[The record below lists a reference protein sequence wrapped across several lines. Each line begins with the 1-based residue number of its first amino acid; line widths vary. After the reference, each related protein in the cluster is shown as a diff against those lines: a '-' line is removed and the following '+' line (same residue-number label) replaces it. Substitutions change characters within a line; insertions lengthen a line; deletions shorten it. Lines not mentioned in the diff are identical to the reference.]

1 MDAHHTF
8 RFVSFITTGGM
19 TTLQSLLA
27 SFGNAGNL
35 LSLSVRRSGRQF
47 EPRFFR
53 TGRPGG
59 AARGAATPTHPNE
72 PPTAHPGRCKGGFV
86 SLNLS
91 FCGATDHGL
100 NDDFHRG

>member
-8 RFVSFITTGGM
+8 RFVSFITTGDM

-59 AARGAATPTHPNE
+59 SK
-72 PPTAHPGRCKGGFV
+72 GRC
-86 SLNLS
+86 
-91 FCGATDHGL
+91 GADSSERATHGPPGAMQGWL
-100 NDDFHRG
+100 RVPEP